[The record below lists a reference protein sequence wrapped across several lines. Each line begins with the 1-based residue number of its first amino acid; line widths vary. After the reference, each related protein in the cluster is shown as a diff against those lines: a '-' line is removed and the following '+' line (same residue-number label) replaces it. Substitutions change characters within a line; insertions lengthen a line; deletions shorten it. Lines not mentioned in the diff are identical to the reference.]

1 MMNRRQALAAMINAL
16 GLAGSASVFGASVF
30 DIGTAPAPLRPV
42 LSSGEVALLNEVA
55 DTILPDTEG
64 SPGAKAA
71 DVGAFMQDIVSR
83 YYSLE
88 EQQTFLFGL
97 AEFDELC
104 RNRHQKNFIDLSS
117 NAREQLLL
125 ELEAQPGAVYYQMI
139 KQLTLWGYFSSET
152 GTKKALRFA
161 PIPGRY
167 DGDVKIQPGTKAWA
181 DIGA

>member
-30 DIGTAPAPLRPV
+30 DIGTAPPPLRPV

-88 EQQTFLFGL
+88 QQQTFLFGL
-97 AEFDELC
+97 AQFNELC
-104 RNRHQKNFIDLSS
+104 RGRHQRNFIDLSLS
-117 NAREQLLL
+117 AREQLLL
-125 ELEAQPGAVYYQMI
+125 ELEAQPSAVYYQMI
-139 KQLTLWGYFSSET
+139 KQLTLWGYFSSEI

-167 DGDVKIQPGTKAWA
+167 DGDVKIEPGTKAWA